1 MNFVNN
7 SYVSWK
13 RILFDLGKSRAMPRK
28 AFFQFE
34 NDP

>member
-1 MNFVNN
+1 MNFVSN

-13 RILFDLGKSRAMPRK
+13 RILFDLGKSNAKK